1 MQIKFELE
9 CNIQELEILLKSN
22 LGSILPNKNQVIN
35 NNSITEN
42 EVVEE
47 ITPKSGN
54 GFESIED
61 L

>member
-22 LGSILPNKNQVIN
+22 LSSILPNKHQVIN
-35 NNSITEN
+35 NDSITET
-42 EVVEE
+42 EVVEDT
-47 ITPKSGN
+47 TPKSGN